1 MVNFNDFEQYA
12 NPKNLQEVCFETAAA
27 RGTFG
32 KITSGNY
39 GFPGSGMNGIILHGP
54 VGAGKTTLARMI
66 PDLIEGTNIG
76 MDCPWREEYNIAKG
90 NSGVAFIN
98 SVDNFCYSS
107 NLTGKYTYVILNEV
121 NNLSADAMSQL
132 KSIMDNHQK
141 RVVFIMT
148 TNEFHKIEAGVVD
161 RSYSFGFYDV
171 PGYVWAGAMH
181 RVLKAYGIT
190 TYTDKMLG
198 PIAKSYNGSGRW
210 FARDIKRLID
220 GYYTKYPNQYAK
232 FVAAKNQAQVAAT
245 VVSPVAL
252 PQSDTETTNV
262 TEPA

>member
-12 NPKNLQEVCFETAAA
+12 NPKNLQQVCFETAAA
-27 RGTFG
+27 RATFG
-32 KITSGNY
+32 NITSGNY

-66 PDLIEGTNIG
+66 PDLMEGTNIG

-90 NSGVAFIN
+90 NNGVAFIN
-98 SVDNFCYSS
+98 SVDNFSYSS
-107 NLTGKYTYVILNEV
+107 NFTGKYTYVILNEV
-121 NNLSADAMSQL
+121 NNLSVDAMSQL

-148 TNEFHKIEAGVVD
+148 TNEFSKLEKGVID
-161 RSYSFGFYDV
+161 RSYSFGFNDV
-171 PGYVWAGAMH
+171 PGYVWVGAMQ

-190 TYTDKMLG
+190 SYPISTLNA
-198 PIAKSYNGSGRW
+198 IAKSYNGSGRW

-220 GYYTKYPNQYAK
+220 GYYIKFPNQYAQ
-232 FVAAKNQAQVAAT
+232 FVAAKAQAPVAAT
-245 VVSPVAL
+245 TPAMQQVPPPTAPQAVA
-252 PQSDTETTNV
+252 T
-262 TEPA
+262 A